1 MAHATTTR
9 DRSAHS
15 SSPAAAPSTP
25 DLRRIIG
32 EELPGIIAIRH
43 DLHAHPEM
51 AYHEHRTAKVVCD
64 ELTRLGIRFVK
75 GLAGGTGVLGFIPAT
90 HDVGTDDHGASRE
103 SIALRADM
111 DALPI
116 EENTGAPYTSTVKGC
131 MHACGHDGHT
141 ANLLGVARVLMRLA
155 HRPNPVHLVFQ
166 PAEEGGGG
174 GDRMCKE
181 GCLNGSLIGPRVKR
195 IYGLHG
201 WPQYELGVVGSR
213 PGPLLASTDNF
224 EIRVVGE
231 QAHAAYPQ
239 LARDP
244 IVCAAAIITAL
255 QTIASRSV
263 APLDSVVVSTTTING
278 GTATNIIPRSITFG
292 GTVRTLRPET
302 RTLARERLHQI
313 ASGVAAAHG
322 CEAQIEYDP
331 GYPVTF
337 NDLATTERFMRVAT
351 DALGEARVRTVEHPT
366 MGGEDFSYYGHHV
379 PACFYIL
386 GVRAPGAATWPSLHQ
401 PEYDFNDDALPTGI
415 ETMARLVLDAD

>member
-9 DRSAHS
+9 DRSA
-15 SSPAAAPSTP
+15 PASASTSGPSAN
-25 DLRRIIG
+25 LRQLIAQ
-32 EELPGIIAIRH
+32 EMPGVIAIRR

-51 AYHEHRTAKVVCD
+51 AYQEHRTAKVVCD
-64 ELTRLGIRFVK
+64 ELTRLGVRFVK
-75 GLAGGTGVLGFIPAT
+75 GLAGGTGVLGLIPAT
-90 HDVGTDDHGASRE
+90 DETAGARE

-116 EENTGAPYTSTVKGC
+116 EENTGVPYSSTVKGC

-141 ANLLGVARVLMRLA
+141 ANLLGVARVLMRLE

-181 GCLNGSLIGPRVKR
+181 GCLDGSLIGPRVRR

-201 WPQYELGVVGSR
+201 WPQYELGIVGSR

-292 GTVRTLRPET
+292 GTVRTLRAET

-337 NDLATTERFMRVAT
+337 NDPATTERFMRIAG

-379 PACFYIL
+379 PACFFIL
-386 GVRAPGAATWPSLHQ
+386 GVRAPGAASWPSLHQ
-401 PEYDFNDDALPTGI
+401 PEYDFNDDALATGI
-415 ETMARLVLDAD
+415 ETMVRLALDAD